1 MDGVNKTITM
11 VGESQTTITVGANR
25 IIMDGVSKIIAM
37 DGVNLTQIMVGEI
50 AVETT
55 VDGVNKITTVGV
67 IIVVMDMVIIMETIA
82 IGVTTTVGEL
92 MNLWSDL
99 SFESIIFNF

>member
-25 IIMDGVSKIIAM
+25 IIIAM

-67 IIVVMDMVIIMETIA
+67 IIMVMDMVIIMETIA

-92 MNLWSDL
+92 MNL
-99 SFESIIFNF
+99 